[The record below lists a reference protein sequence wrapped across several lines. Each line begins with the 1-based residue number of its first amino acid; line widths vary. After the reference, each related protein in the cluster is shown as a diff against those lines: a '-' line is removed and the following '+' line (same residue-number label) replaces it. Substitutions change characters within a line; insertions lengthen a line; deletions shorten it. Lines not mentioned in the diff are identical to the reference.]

1 MFAYKFSMNTAGE
14 RSLSLHPAVSLSKPE
29 WTTAG
34 KTKRGCS
41 GAHIEAGDRL
51 DDFRTRETAR
61 AVGASIAF
69 LFFFRVYIQHLH
81 VLWHGKA
88 YGARRP
94 WNLLRPKINRSTSAS
109 HRYLIYLE
117 ILNTSIITFFLIII
131 GFRYAPFFIPLE
143 SFFRM
148 WERAFPS
155 SWLSVHR

>member
-41 GAHIEAGDRL
+41 GTHIEAGDRL

-69 LFFFRVYIQHLH
+69 LFFFPRIHPTLTRA
-81 VLWHGKA
+81 LAWKSL
-88 YGARRP
+88 RRAASV
-94 WNLLRPKINRSTSAS
+94 KSAS
-109 HRYLIYLE
+109 PENQPEHFGITPLLGLSWDIKYVDYYL
-117 ILNTSIITFFLIII
+117 FFN
-131 GFRYAPFFIPLE
+131 YH
-143 SFFRM
+143 
-148 WERAFPS
+148 
-155 SWLSVHR
+155 WLSLRSIFHTARELLSDVGTGVSEFVIICT

>member
-109 HRYLIYLE
+109 HRYLVYLE
-117 ILNTSIITFFLIII
+117 ILNTSIITFF
-131 GFRYAPFFIPLE
+131 FNYH
-143 SFFRM
+143 
-148 WERAFPS
+148 
-155 SWLSVHR
+155 WLSLRSIFHTARELLSDVGTGVSEFVIICT